1 VRKGLELTKQR
12 DFSLELDWKDG
23 KTVIWKHFKHTSLNS
38 KHAETQM
45 KVLGKLK
52 PLLFVV
58 SFKRRVFPRGFNT
71 RGYFIEIFFIGWKN
85 FYTLCN
91 KLHSN
96 AIFYT

>member
-23 KTVIWKHFKHTSLNS
+23 KTVIWKHFKRTSLNS

-52 PLLFVV
+52 PLLFCCQFQKKSFSPAV
-58 SFKRRVFPRGFNT
+58 SIRG
-71 RGYFIEIFFIGWKN
+71 GI
-85 FYTLCN
+85 
-91 KLHSN
+91 S
-96 AIFYT
+96 

>member
-23 KTVIWKHFKHTSLNS
+23 KTVIWKNFKRTSLNS

-71 RGYFIEIFFIGWKN
+71 KRYFTEFFCTGRKN